1 MRVKRI
7 LSPLLTVVLVA
18 GCSSRFAGEYRS
30 DVRLVPGKTESTE
43 RGYTLAEVRERLAD
57 KPRTL
62 SLRRDGRYVL
72 RQGDSTNE
80 GNWRVEG
87 KTLVLHDD
95 TSNGNPIVREL
106 QMQRRLDLGEGG
118 EIIDRDAY
126 SYYNLEEFYTRQ

>member
-7 LSPLLTVVLVA
+7 LLPLLTAVIVA
-18 GCSSRFAGEYRS
+18 GCSSRFTGEYRS
-30 DVRLVPGKTESTE
+30 DVRLVPGKAESTE
-43 RGYTLAEVRERLAD
+43 RGYTLAEARGRLQD

-72 RQGDSTNE
+72 RQGDNTNE

-106 QMQRRLDLGEGG
+106 QMQRRLEIGDGG

-126 SYYNLEEFYTRQ
+126 RYYNLEEFYTRQ